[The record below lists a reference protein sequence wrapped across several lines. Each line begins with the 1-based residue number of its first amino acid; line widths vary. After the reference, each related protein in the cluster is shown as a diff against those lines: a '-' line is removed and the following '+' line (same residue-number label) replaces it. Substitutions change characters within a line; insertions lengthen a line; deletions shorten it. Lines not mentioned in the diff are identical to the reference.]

1 MHMHISGTYGQG
13 QCGDSVIQIH
23 IFSLET
29 SIIFIFQEDIW
40 IVSGCQQI

>member
-1 MHMHISGTYGQG
+1 MHMHISGMYGQG
-13 QCGDSVIQIH
+13 QCGFIQIH